1 MLNRLVAALS
11 ARRPGSVPGRV
22 RLRPGDRPTNR
33 RDRPPFGRGIATF
46 VLPTLAALLLG
57 VASAGL
63 YLGLS
68 HRSPGEGSAE
78 AGFARDMA
86 VHHAQA
92 VQMAEIIQ
100 RRTESDEI
108 RLLATDMML
117 TQQGQ
122 IGQMRGWLAAWGL
135 PQTGTE
141 PPMSWM
147 GRPTEGRM
155 PGIASPEEVREL
167 EDLPPDE
174 ADERFLRLMIPH
186 HRAAIPMSE
195 AVLEETD
202 RPEVEQLA
210 SAIAASQEG
219 EIRVMHDLLRSRG
232 ASPAEAEPATE
243 AEPEHGAIHGPH
255 APHGASVDLGE
266 VAAAVAHGATQG
278 ASAFLVGLVAFV
290 ALVWLPASRTE
301 GVEGEEALDLFRR
314 WMWLLVGLLVVAGLV
329 ELSVYA
335 VRASGEPPS
344 PGLVREALLDT
355 RVGHLW
361 IARVGFG
368 VATAFA
374 ATRYAFR
381 KRNPAHHY
389 WWATAFAAGVLLLTL
404 TQQSHAAAE
413 GRLLPFVADWLH
425 VAAASAWMGG
435 LLGFPILLLGPLR
448 AVPPE
453 ARARL
458 LGRTVRRFSKVATI
472 AVVALLA
479 TGLYA
484 SLLHVPSF
492 SALIGTPYG
501 RALFVKLGLMIFLL
515 AAGGMSLLDT
525 GEDEAFGRLV
535 GFELALTLLVFVATG
550 FLTTLSPPGAEG

>member
-1 MLNRLVAALS
+1 MAGLLSRLIAVYS
-11 ARRPGSVPGRV
+11 PRPGPFPGRGV
-22 RLRPGDRPTNR
+22 
-33 RDRPPFGRGIATF
+33 AVF
-46 VLPTLAALLLG
+46 VLPVLAALLLG

-63 YLGLS
+63 YIGLS
-68 HRSPGEGSAE
+68 NRPPGEGSAE

-92 VQMAEIIQ
+92 VEMAEIVQ
-100 RRTESDEI
+100 RRTDSEKI

-122 IGQMRGWLAAWGL
+122 IGQMQGWLAAWGL

-141 PPMSWM
+141 PPMAWM
-147 GRPTEGRM
+147 GHPTEGRM
-155 PGIASPEEVREL
+155 PGMASAEEVRKL
-167 EDLPPDE
+167 EVLPPDE
-174 ADERFLRLMIPH
+174 ADEQFLQLMIPH
-186 HRAAIPMSE
+186 HRAAIPMAQ

-219 EIRVMHDLLRSRG
+219 EIRMMQDMLRSRG
-232 ASPAEAEPATE
+232 ASPAAAEPTTE
-243 AEPEHGAIHGPH
+243 AEPEHGPH
-255 APHGASVDLGE
+255 AAQGEAVGLGE
-266 VAAAVAHGATQG
+266 AAAAVAHGAAQG

-290 ALVWLPASRTE
+290 PLVWLPTSRAE
-301 GVEGEEALDLFRR
+301 GVEGEEVVAPLRR
-314 WMWLLVGLLVVAGLV
+314 MMWLLVGLLVVAGLV
-329 ELSVYA
+329 ELSVYT
-335 VRASGEPPS
+335 VRASGESLS
-344 PGLVREALLDT
+344 PGLVWQALVDT

-368 VATAFA
+368 VATAFV

-381 KRNPAHHY
+381 NRNPAY
-389 WWATAFAAGVLLLTL
+389 WWAAAFAAGVLLLTL

-413 GRLLPFVADWLH
+413 GRLLPFVSDWLH

-435 LLGFPILLLGPLR
+435 LLGFPMLLLGPLH

-458 LGRTVRRFSKVATI
+458 LGRTVRRFSKLASV

-492 SALIGTPYG
+492 SALIDTPYG
-501 RALFVKLGLMIFLL
+501 RALFVKLGLMVFLL
-515 AAGGMSLLDT
+515 AAGGMNLLDR
-525 GEDEAFGRLV
+525 GENEAFGRVV
-535 GFELALTLLVFVATG
+535 GLELALVLLVFVATG
-550 FLTTLSPPGAEG
+550 FLTTLPPPGAEG

>member
-1 MLNRLVAALS
+1 MTGMLSRLVAVFS
-11 ARRPGSVPGRV
+11 PRRSGGVPGR
-22 RLRPGDRPTNR
+22 GAA
-33 RDRPPFGRGIATF
+33 IF

-68 HRSPGEGSAE
+68 NKPPGEGSAE

-92 VQMAEIIQ
+92 VQMAEIVQ
-100 RRTESDEI
+100 RRTESEEM

-122 IGQMRGWLAAWGL
+122 LGQMQGWLAAWGL

-141 PPMSWM
+141 PPMAWM
-147 GRPTEGRM
+147 GHPTEGRM
-155 PGIASPEEVREL
+155 PGMASPEEVREL
-167 EDLPPDE
+167 EVLPPDE

-186 HRAAIPMSE
+186 HRAAIPMAE

-219 EIRVMHDLLRSRG
+219 EIRVMQDMLRSRG
-232 ASPAEAEPATE
+232 ASPVETEPATE
-243 AEPEHGAIHGPH
+243 AEPEHGPH
-255 APHGASVDLGE
+255 AAHGEAVDLGE
-266 VAAAVAHGATQG
+266 VAAAVAHGAAQG
-278 ASAFLVGLVAFV
+278 ASAFLAGLVAFL
-290 ALVWLPASRTE
+290 ALVWLPASRAE
-301 GVEGEEALDLFRR
+301 GVEGEEALGPFRR
-314 WMWLLVGLLVVAGLV
+314 WMWMMVVLLAFAGLV

-361 IARVGFG
+361 IARLCFG
-368 VATAFA
+368 AATAFV

-381 KRNPAHHY
+381 KRNPAHRH
-389 WWATAFAAGVLLLTL
+389 WWAAALAAGVLLLTL
-404 TQQSHAAAE
+404 SQQSHAAAE

-435 LLGFPILLLGPLR
+435 LLAFPVLLLGPLR
-448 AVPPE
+448 AVPRE

-458 LGRTVRRFSKVATI
+458 LGRTVRRFSKVASV

-492 SALIGTPYG
+492 SSLIETPYG
-501 RALFVKLGLMIFLL
+501 RALFVKLGLMVFLL
-515 AAGGMSLLDT
+515 AAGGMNLVDR
-525 GEDEAFGRLV
+525 GENEAFGRLV
-535 GFELALTLLVFVATG
+535 GLELALALLVFVATG
-550 FLTTLSPPGAEG
+550 FLTTLPPPGAEG

>member
-1 MLNRLVAALS
+1 M
-11 ARRPGSVPGRV
+11 RPGE
-22 RLRPGDRPTNR
+22 RPTNR
-33 RDRPPFGRGIATF
+33 RDRLPFGRGIAIF

-68 HRSPGEGSAE
+68 HRTPGEGSAE

-92 VQMAEIIQ
+92 VEMAEIVQ
-100 RRTESDEI
+100 RRTESEEI

-122 IGQMRGWLAAWGL
+122 IGQMQGWLAAWGL

-141 PPMSWM
+141 PPMAWM
-147 GRPTEGRM
+147 GHPTEGRM
-155 PGIASPEEVREL
+155 PGMASPEEVREL
-167 EDLPPDE
+167 EVLPPDE
-174 ADERFLRLMIPH
+174 ADEQFLRLMIPH
-186 HRAAIPMSE
+186 HRAAIPMAE

-219 EIRVMHDLLRSRG
+219 EIRMMQDLLRSRG
-232 ASPAEAEPATE
+232 ASPVETEPATE
-243 AEPEHGAIHGPH
+243 AEPEHEPHPAHGE
-255 APHGASVDLGE
+255 AVDLRE
-266 VAAAVAHGATQG
+266 TAAAVAHGATQG

-290 ALVWLPASRTE
+290 ALVWLPASRAE
-301 GVEGEEALDLFRR
+301 GVEGEEALGPFRR
-314 WMWLLVGLLVVAGLV
+314 WMWLLVVLLVVAGLV

-361 IARVGFG
+361 IARLCFG
-368 VATAFA
+368 AATAFV

-381 KRNPAHHY
+381 KRNPAHPY
-389 WWATAFAAGVLLLTL
+389 WWAAAFAAGVLLLTL

-435 LLGFPILLLGPLR
+435 LLGFPILLWGPLR
-448 AVPPE
+448 AVSPE

-458 LGRTVRRFSKVATI
+458 LGRAVRRFSKVASV

-492 SALIGTPYG
+492 SALIETPYG
-501 RALFVKLGLMIFLL
+501 RALFVKLGLMVFLL
-515 AAGGMSLLDT
+515 AAGGMNLVDR
-525 GEDEAFGRLV
+525 GENEAFGRVV
-535 GFELALTLLVFVATG
+535 GLELALALLVFVATG
-550 FLTTLSPPGAEG
+550 FLTTLPPPGSEG